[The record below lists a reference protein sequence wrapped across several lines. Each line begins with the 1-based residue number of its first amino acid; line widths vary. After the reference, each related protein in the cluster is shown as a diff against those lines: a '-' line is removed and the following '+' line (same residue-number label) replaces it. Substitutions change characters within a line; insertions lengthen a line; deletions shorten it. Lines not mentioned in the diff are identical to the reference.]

1 MHEGI
6 WSLGVQDDPGK
17 VQGMRQDK
25 ELGELVQVVNSDDL
39 EVILGPRPFRS
50 TELRNIDRFRE
61 GFQKGGEQSL
71 EEGTGASQ
79 EEPTDEEPGG
89 DGPLADD
96 PALEQPQHVQGR
108 IVAT

>member
-1 MHEGI
+1 M
-6 WSLGVQDDPGK
+6 
-17 VQGMRQDK
+17 
-25 ELGELVQVVNSDDL
+25 QVVNSDDL

-61 GFQKGGEQSL
+61 GFQKSGDASA
-71 EEGTGASQ
+71 EEGKETPQ
-79 EEPTDEEPGG
+79 EEPTDETPGG

-96 PALEQPQHVQGR
+96 PALDQPQHVQGR